1 MMVGCLVGYAIGAR
15 GSGAARRFI
24 GDDGVASA
32 SRLMQRYGDLTLVL
46 CRPVPVLAE
55 ASVVFAGLVRAD
67 YGRFARLT
75 AASNLGIAIGYA
87 AVGAFSRRLDSYSFL
102 IAFLG
107 ALLLP
112 GLFILVSRKTYARN
126 P

>member
-1 MMVGCLVGYAIGAR
+1 M
-15 GSGAARRFI
+15 
-24 GDDGVASA
+24 
-32 SRLMQRYGDLTLVL
+32 L

-55 ASVVFAGLVRAD
+55 ASVVFAGLVRAN
-67 YGRFARLT
+67 YGRFVRLT
-75 AASNLGIAIGYA
+75 AASNLGIAAGYA

-112 GLFILVSRKTYARN
+112 GIFILVSRTTYGRDRDPRRLTAADEPRAERARVTAAGHAATSD
-126 P
+126 